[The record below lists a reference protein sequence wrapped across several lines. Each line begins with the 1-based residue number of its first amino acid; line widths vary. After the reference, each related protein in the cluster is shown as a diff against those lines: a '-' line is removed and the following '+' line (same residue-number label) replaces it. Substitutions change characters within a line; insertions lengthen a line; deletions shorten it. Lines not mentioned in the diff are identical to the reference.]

1 MNNLKNIRKKQNIT
15 ITELSKKVGMSQAN
29 LTKIENNQ
37 IELKVDLAQKIALVL
52 GVSIDTIIDSP
63 SQNNKIELIN
73 PETLKLPKFSA
84 IDFPIPN
91 NKPHI
96 KGYIL
101 PDDTM
106 ATLFSKHS
114 IAIIDTLKNIP
125 ENGVFLISINNI
137 TMLRRLQ
144 LLDNKHLLILT
155 ENKSY
160 NTFEKPINDINILG
174 KAISVITHT
183 LI

>member
-73 PETLKLPKFSA
+73 PEPLKLPKFSA

-106 ATLFSKHS
+106 ATLFYKHS
-114 IAIIDTLKNIP
+114 IAIIDTLKNMP
-125 ENGVFLISINNI
+125 VNGVF
-137 TMLRRLQ
+137 
-144 LLDNKHLLILT
+144 
-155 ENKSY
+155 
-160 NTFEKPINDINILG
+160 
-174 KAISVITHT
+174 
-183 LI
+183 